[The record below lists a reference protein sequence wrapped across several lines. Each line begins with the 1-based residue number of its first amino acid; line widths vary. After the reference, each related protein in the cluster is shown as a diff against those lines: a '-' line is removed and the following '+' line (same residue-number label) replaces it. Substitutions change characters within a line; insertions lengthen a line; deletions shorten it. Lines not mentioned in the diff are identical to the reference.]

1 MEFIVE
7 VVAEHQ
13 RPVLE
18 KFKSEGARNTV
29 DVMMRPEPVGN
40 QINNQVIK
48 IKETA
53 DKNISKIDNVL
64 ANLDDEDDNN
74 PAELNLTGIDPV
86 ALDELDLDITGI
98 NMIESM

>member
-1 MEFIVE
+1 MEFVVE

-13 RPVLE
+13 RPALE

-29 DVMMRPEPVGN
+29 DVILRPEPVGN

-74 PAELNLTGIDPV
+74 PTELNLTVIDQAP
-86 ALDELDLDITGI
+86 LDDLDLDTTGMI
-98 NMIESM
+98 MIESM